1 MKKTLQQL
9 FVLAAF
15 VAAPMTM
22 NAQVGEGK
30 AVPGELVHQ
39 FIPKAFTYDGKNYLY
54 GRKSNREDNTTAMT
68 IYNDEL
74 EVVKSF
80 TLPDGSFGCYFLD
93 LDDNST
99 PEKAFEI
106 TQTLFNA
113 DEKYEAVMPL
123 KDERGKTIGFRVVS
137 EDGTELQSITFDVT
151 DPYLWDD
158 DFTVMKING
167 KFYMLFE
174 VDSKSESVT
183 YTIFYSINRQTNEIK
198 AVKNIPGKFAGRFSL
213 DGRRQEKMQ
222 RGVNIVRQSDGT
234 AKKVLVK

>member
-30 AVPGELVHQ
+30 VFPRNLSDH

-54 GRKSNREDNTTAMT
+54 ARKYNLEDNTTAMT

-80 TLPDGSFGCYFLD
+80 TLPGGSLSCSFLD
-93 LDDNST
+93 LDDNSA
-99 PEKAFEI
+99 PNSSSEV

-113 DEKYEAVMPL
+113 DEKYEYVMPI
-123 KDERGKTIGFRVVS
+123 KDIGFRVVS

-158 DFTVMKING
+158 GFYLMKING

-183 YTIFYSINRQTNEIK
+183 YTIFYSINPQTNEVK